1 MAAASLGS
9 GRRLR
14 RFTRTERAVH
24 WVHAAAFLVLLA
36 SGLALYLPSLAEL
49 VGRRPLLK
57 TIHVYTAVAWIVALL
72 LIVVAGDRRSLRQ
85 TMHEIDIWD
94 RDDRDWLKRRG
105 SPQGRLN
112 AGQKL
117 NAIVTASFALLFA
130 VTGVL
135 LWYGE
140 RNTRFRFAD
149 TILIHDWLMY
159 VSFLLFVGH
168 LYLSLIHPTTRHAL
182 NGMTRGWVDERWAL
196 EHHRKWAEATAA
208 QLESR
213 NNSQQP
219 YGNWGMLCAFPPYQR
234 PADVRAKSAFAY
246 RYHNGSDWPYLDA
259 IYAEERLRRG
269 LGGARYALVRW
280 WEVSLANGWAG
291 AVEYYSPPFGRG
303 SLLQG
308 WSGLPAHV
316 AVRFSDQLQAELEG
330 RPK

>member
-1 MAAASLGS
+1 MLDTLTLARYNAGS
-9 GRRLR
+9 EAKS
-14 RFTRTERAVH
+14 TRT
-24 WVHAAAFLVLLA
+24 
-36 SGLALYLPSLAEL
+36 
-49 VGRRPLLK
+49 
-57 TIHVYTAVAWIVALL
+57 
-72 LIVVAGDRRSLRQ
+72 
-85 TMHEIDIWD
+85 
-94 RDDRDWLKRRG
+94 
-105 SPQGRLN
+105 LN
-112 AGQKL
+112 A
-117 NAIVTASFALLFA
+117 
-130 VTGVL
+130 
-135 LWYGE
+135 
-140 RNTRFRFAD
+140 
-149 TILIHDWLMY
+149 M
-159 VSFLLFVGH
+159 
-168 LYLSLIHPTTRHAL
+168 
-182 NGMTRGWVDERWAL
+182 
-196 EHHRKWAEATAA
+196 AA